1 MIYAII
7 IQNRDELSVK
17 RSSVHKF
24 SDNLTFKF
32 VRDSGYEDYKLRV
45 YVKKKENEYMLEV
58 KNEDTFV
65 VDSRFL
71 SETGWLSLSFALVK
85 DEEINHL
92 GIAKINVKDSFG
104 NESTVLPEEKV
115 IWQKYVDQEISKV
128 TDPIIKDVNDSKNE
142 VSSNLKKV
150 EDIKA
155 SMDELKQNVDT
166 SKNEIDKK
174 YEEIKKIA
182 VDGGSSTNI
191 TIDDALSATSK
202 NPVENRIIKNELDK
216 KAAKNEI
223 PTNLSSLNEDE
234 THQTV
239 TADEKKKWD
248 SKSDFDGDFN
258 SLKNIPKIPDAVT
271 VDSSLSSTSTN
282 PVQNK
287 VIKTELDKK
296 AAKNEIPTNLS
307 SLNEDETHQTVTAD
321 EKKKWDG
328 KSDFDGDF
336 NSLNNIPNIPDA
348 VIVDAE
354 LNETSTNAIQN
365 QAVAKELGKKIPKGG
380 LKTINGESI
389 IGSGDITISGG
400 GGVTPRS
407 LKLIIDFT
415 VEKIA
420 TKYIF
425 TKEEYPD
432 IEDLTFIF
440 VRIKYASEPSA
451 TPWGKLKI
459 NDINVSSIDKVDY
472 TVAWMVDASKGFWDY
487 SWFKSSNPVW
497 FNSDSNTTFGK
508 FTDPLYFVKYEKINK
523 ISVESY
529 QNFLDVG
536 ANIQIY
542 GC

>member
-182 VDGGSSTNI
+182 VDGGNGGTNI

-287 VIKTELDKK
+287 IIKAELDKK
-296 AAKNEIPTNLS
+296 AEKNEIPTNLS
-307 SLNEDETHQTVTAD
+307 SLNEDETHQTVTAE
-321 EKKKWDG
+321 EKENWNN
-328 KSDFDGDF
+328 KSDFDG
-336 NSLNNIPNIPDA
+336 NYESLKNKPEIPNAI
-348 VIVDAE
+348 VVDAE
-354 LNETSTNAIQN
+354 LNENSSNPIQN
-365 QAVAKELGKKIPKGG
+365 SVVTKELGKKIPKGG
-380 LKTINGESI
+380 LKTVNGQTLE
-389 IGSGDITISGG
+389 GDG
-400 GGVTPRS
+400 
-407 LKLIIDFT
+407 
-415 VEKIA
+415 
-420 TKYIF
+420 
-425 TKEEYPD
+425 
-432 IEDLTFIF
+432 
-440 VRIKYASEPSA
+440 
-451 TPWGKLKI
+451 
-459 NDINVSSIDKVDY
+459 
-472 TVAWMVDASKGFWDY
+472 
-487 SWFKSSNPVW
+487 
-497 FNSDSNTTFGK
+497 
-508 FTDPLYFVKYEKINK
+508 
-523 ISVESY
+523 
-529 QNFLDVG
+529 
-536 ANIQIY
+536 NIQIEADVSLISRVEKTADDTTVSLEPNTLY
-542 GC
+542 VFPEMTSLSISLNAPKDTTIVNEYHFIFESGATATTFSLPSNLKVDAYSIDANKIYEVSILESICYIRGVASA

>member
-71 SETGWLSLSFALVK
+71 NETGWLSLSFALVK

-155 SMDELKQNVDT
+155 SMDKLKQNVDT

-182 VDGGSSTNI
+182 VDGGGGTNI
-191 TIDDALSATSK
+191 TIDDALSETSK

-223 PTNLSSLNEDE
+223 PTELSSLKDDKDHRL
-234 THQTV
+234 TSD
-239 TADEKKKWD
+239 DEKKVWNA
-248 SKSDFDGDFN
+248 KSDFSGNYNDLNG
-258 SLKNIPKIPDAVT
+258 KPT
-271 VDSSLSSTSTN
+271 
-282 PVQNK
+282 
-287 VIKTELDKK
+287 
-296 AAKNEIPTNLS
+296 IPTNLS
-307 SLNEDETHQTVTAD
+307 SLNEDETHQTVTAE
-321 EKKKWDG
+321 EKENWNN

-336 NSLNNIPNIPDA
+336 ESLKNKPEIPDA
-348 VIVDAE
+348 VVVDAE

-365 QAVAKELGKKIPKGG
+365 QAVAKELGKKANQTDLG
-380 LKTINGESI
+380 INKYSKSETDATVTLENGSWTVFPTMSSLNI
-389 IGSGDITISGG
+389 SMGDVDDGKAFICGFQFTSGDTA
-400 GGVTPRS
+400 TS
-407 LKLIIDFT
+407 LTLNNCTLTSNSDT
-415 VEKIA
+415 VESNKTYEVNILDGSA
-420 TKYIF
+420 I
-425 TKEEYPD
+425 
-432 IEDLTFIF
+432 
-440 VRIKYASEPSA
+440 VREI
-451 TPWGKLKI
+451 
-459 NDINVSSIDKVDY
+459 
-472 TVAWMVDASKGFWDY
+472 
-487 SWFKSSNPVW
+487 
-497 FNSDSNTTFGK
+497 
-508 FTDPLYFVKYEKINK
+508 
-523 ISVESY
+523 
-529 QNFLDVG
+529 
-536 ANIQIY
+536 
-542 GC
+542 

>member
-182 VDGGSSTNI
+182 VDGGNGGTNI

-258 SLKNIPKIPDAVT
+258 SLKNIPKIPDAVA

-287 VIKTELDKK
+287 IIKAELDKK
-296 AAKNEIPTNLS
+296 AEKNEIPTNLS
-307 SLNEDETHQTVTAD
+307 SLNEDEAHQTVTAE
-321 EKKKWDG
+321 EKKKWDS

-348 VIVDAE
+348 VIVDAD
-354 LNETSTNAIQN
+354 LSETSTNAIQN
-365 QAVAKELGKKIPKGG
+365 QAVAKGLAQKANSTDLG
-380 LKTINGESI
+380 INKYSKSETDATVVLENGSWTVFPTMSNLNISMGTVDENKAFI
-389 IGSGDITISGG
+389 CGFQFTSGDTA
-400 GGVTPRS
+400 TS
-407 LKLIIDFT
+407 LTLNNCTLTSNSDT
-415 VEKIA
+415 VESNKTYEVNILDGSA
-420 TKYIF
+420 I
-425 TKEEYPD
+425 
-432 IEDLTFIF
+432 
-440 VRIKYASEPSA
+440 VREI
-451 TPWGKLKI
+451 
-459 NDINVSSIDKVDY
+459 
-472 TVAWMVDASKGFWDY
+472 
-487 SWFKSSNPVW
+487 
-497 FNSDSNTTFGK
+497 
-508 FTDPLYFVKYEKINK
+508 
-523 ISVESY
+523 
-529 QNFLDVG
+529 
-536 ANIQIY
+536 
-542 GC
+542 

>member
-92 GIAKINVKDSFG
+92 GIAKIDVKDSFG

-115 IWQKYVDQEISKV
+115 IWQKYVGQEISKV

-182 VDGGSSTNI
+182 VDGGGGTNI
-191 TIDDALSATSK
+191 TIDDALSETSK
-202 NPVENRIIKNELDK
+202 NSVENRIIKNELDK

-223 PTNLSSLNEDE
+223 PTNLSSLNENE

-239 TADEKKKWD
+239 TADEKKKWN
-248 SKSDFDGDFN
+248 SKSDFDGDFE
-258 SLKNIPKIPDAVT
+258 SLKNKPNIPDAVT
-271 VDSSLSSTSTN
+271 VDSELNSTSKN
-282 PVQNK
+282 PVQNQAIYK
-287 VIKTELDKK
+287 NFSDLNKK
-296 AAKNEIPTNLS
+296 IENIPTGFKTINDMEITGDGNIDIPIVNVDDELS
-307 SLNEDETHQTVTAD
+307 
-321 EKKKWDG
+321 
-328 KSDFDGDF
+328 
-336 NSLNNIPNIPDA
+336 
-348 VIVDAE
+348 
-354 LNETSTNAIQN
+354 ETSTNAIQN
-365 QAVAKELGKKIPKGG
+365 SVVAKELAQKANSTDLGINKYQKSENDATVTLENGSWTVFPTMTSLNVSMGEVNDGKAFICGFQF
-380 LKTINGESI
+380 T
-389 IGSGDITISGG
+389 SGDTA
-400 GGVTPRS
+400 TS
-407 LKLIIDFT
+407 LTLNNCT
-415 VEKIA
+415 
-420 TKYIF
+420 
-425 TKEEYPD
+425 
-432 IEDLTFIF
+432 LT
-440 VRIKYASEPSA
+440 S
-451 TPWGKLKI
+451 
-459 NDINVSSIDKVDY
+459 
-472 TVAWMVDASKGFWDY
+472 
-487 SWFKSSNPVW
+487 
-497 FNSDSNTTFGK
+497 NSDS
-508 FTDPLYFVKYEKINK
+508 
-523 ISVESY
+523 VESNKTY
-529 QNFLDVG
+529 EVNILDG
-536 ANIQIY
+536 SAILREI
-542 GC
+542 